1 MLAFNTSPISVIH
14 NPVSVDFPE
23 SGFMPGR
30 PPLTR
35 LPSACEPWETKL
47 DDAKYLI
54 LGDEATTEEMEL
66 NERWRDQV
74 RKLPEISID
83 TLRGSEVLL
92 RRARVVLT
100 FLVHLYVHSQVPKFD
115 DDNPSPHLIPRSVS
129 LPLLNLCNI
138 LSLPPVLTYSDTVLY
153 NWIVVPNESSTKL
166 GLDFQTTF
174 TQTPDEAHFYRI
186 SALIEV
192 RGIEALQLMR
202 QCLEESSIA
211 DSLSILRIATHL
223 RKLAV
228 VIDEMSVLL
237 MNMYK
242 GCDPAVFYHRIRPW
256 FRGGGGGKDGR
267 LWKFEGADDLTATKF
282 EKLSG
287 PSAGQSS
294 IIHALDV
301 FLGIRHD
308 THMGRPK
315 DALSSP
321 ATSTNNHSPQASES
335 RSDPTF
341 MTRMQ
346 NYMPQAHREFLDQ
359 LRAHSPAVRDFV
371 QEHGLRKSDNSS
383 KSNGFF
389 VSFRGNILRTL
400 SAWYFLGTIDP
411 AEELTKSYNIAVSAL
426 KRFRD
431 GHIKIVRTYI
441 IDQAARDIPAFET
454 PSDSAE
460 NLRGTGGTLLLP
472 FLQACGENTKASLF
486 DLK

>member
-1 MLAFNTSPISVIH
+1 
-14 NPVSVDFPE
+14 
-23 SGFMPGR
+23 MPSR

-35 LPSACEPWETKL
+35 LPPAYEPWEKTL
-47 DDAKYLI
+47 DDAKCLI
-54 LGDEATTEEMEL
+54 LGDEATTEETDVSEH
-66 NERWRDQV
+66 WRDQV
-74 RKLPEISID
+74 RKLPEISIAGLGVSD
-83 TLRGSEVLL
+83 VLL

-100 FLVHLYVHSQVPKFD
+100 FIVHLYIHSQAPNID
-115 DDNPSPHLIPRSVS
+115 GDNQPPHLIPRSVS
-129 LPLLNLCNI
+129 LPLLSICNV

-153 NWIVVPNESSTKL
+153 NWTVVPTESSTEL
-166 GLDFQTTF
+166 GLDFHTTF
-174 TQTPDEAHFYRI
+174 TRTPDEAHFYRI

-202 QCLEESSIA
+202 LCLEEASIA
-211 DSLSILRIATHL
+211 DSLAIRRIAIHL
-223 RKLAV
+223 RKLAGI
-228 VIDEMSVLL
+228 IDEMSVIL
-237 MNMYK
+237 MDMYK
-242 GCDPAVFYHRIRPW
+242 GCNPAVFYHRIRPW

-267 LWKFEGADDLTATKF
+267 LWKFEGADDITATNF

-301 FLGIRHD
+301 FLGVRHD
-308 THMGRPK
+308 AHIGRPK

-335 RSDPTF
+335 KSDPTF

-371 QEHGLRKSDNSS
+371 QEHGLQKSDSTS
-383 KSNGFF
+383 KSNSF
-389 VSFRGNILRTL
+389 VASFRGNLIRTL
-400 SAWYFLGTIDP
+400 NAWYFFGTIDSS
-411 AEELTKSYNIAVSAL
+411 EELAKAYNIAVSAL
-426 KRFRD
+426 KKFRD
-431 GHIKIVRTYI
+431 GHIKIVKTYI
-441 IDQAARDIPAFET
+441 IDQAERDIPDT
-454 PSDSAE
+454 QNRSDSAE
-460 NLRGTGGTLLLP
+460 KLRGTGGTLLLP